1 MGIAYRH
8 HIHDYAFLEQLLLR
22 VAKKWSAGSNIEDA
36 LLAAQ
41 DCNIKGQKAILNY
54 LGEDSIDEGRISRT
68 VKEYSTLLESLHC
81 DEIEGCISIKPSQI
95 GLSIG
100 YDLCLKNL
108 KVIIGKAKDLGLFT
122 WIEMESSKYTDDTL
136 AIYLELINY
145 YRNAGIVL
153 QSTLR
158 RNASDLFTFA

>member
-1 MGIAYRH
+1 M
-8 HIHDYAFLEQLLLR
+8 
-22 VAKKWSAGSNIEDA
+22 EDA
-36 LLAAQ
+36 LLAAKN
-41 DCNIKGQKAILNY
+41 CNIKGQKAILNC
-54 LGEDSIDEGRISRT
+54 LGEDYTEEERITQS
-68 VKEYSTLLESLHC
+68 VKEYSTLLKRLYS
-81 DEIEGCISIKPSQI
+81 DEVEGCISIKPSQL
-95 GLSIG
+95 GLSLS